1 MIDNDNGTSGP
12 GVLAEAP
19 DHDRHDLTLDLYFE
33 TGAWPD
39 PRSLE
44 VLAGTAIEAALSAS
58 GAAIPEAAELSIVF
72 TDDAAIKALN
82 AKWRD
87 KDTPTNVL
95 SFPQDGG
102 PLLGDIVLAFETVD
116 AEARL
121 ANKPVDHHIAHLLI
135 HGFLH
140 ILGYS
145 HEDDDEAGTM
155 EAVERAAL
163 LEIDI
168 PDPYAAERPAQ

>member
-1 MIDNDNGTSGP
+1 MIDSDNGTIGQERV
-12 GVLAEAP
+12 GEAP
-19 DHDRHDLTLDLYFE
+19 DHDRHDLALDLYFE

-39 PRSLE
+39 PPSLE
-44 VLAGTAIEAALSAS
+44 TLAGTAIEAALSAS
-58 GAAIPEAAELSIVF
+58 GADIPDAAELSIVF
-72 TDDAAIKALN
+72 TNDAAIKALN

-87 KDTPTNVL
+87 KDTATNVL

-116 AEARL
+116 TEARL

-145 HEDDDEAGTM
+145 HDDEAAGTM
-155 EAVERAAL
+155 EAIERAAL
-163 LEIDI
+163 SEIDI
-168 PDPYAAERPAQ
+168 PDPYTARRPAP